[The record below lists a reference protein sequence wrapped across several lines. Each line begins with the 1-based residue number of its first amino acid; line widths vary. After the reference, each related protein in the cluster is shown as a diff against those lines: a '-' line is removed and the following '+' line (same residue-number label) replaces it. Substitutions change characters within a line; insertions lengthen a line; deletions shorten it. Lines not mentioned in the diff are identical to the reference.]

1 MMLRI
6 FLAASYLFRNWRA
19 VRPSLE
25 TTCTP
30 ELSQFAQQDI
40 LINMKVLL
48 TLYIYFLYEPTV
60 PSQFPIHKYCCGFM
74 KT

>member
-48 TLYIYFLYEPTV
+48 TLYIYIFCTNQP
-60 PSQFPIHKYCCGFM
+60 FPRNFPFTNIVADS
-74 KT
+74 